1 MTEVAGGGGE
11 AGVEQE
17 ASRGGVQ
24 GSQREAPGD
33 KFHVLRLSGRRR
45 KTF

>member
-1 MTEVAGGGGE
+1 MTEVGLGGRN

-24 GSQREAPGD
+24 GSLREAPGD
-33 KFHVLRLSGRRR
+33 KFHMLRLNGRRR

>member
-1 MTEVAGGGGE
+1 MGGRD
-11 AGVEQE
+11 AKVEQE
-17 ASRGGVQ
+17 ASRGGVL
-24 GSQREAPGD
+24 GSGREAPGD